1 MNPDGVR
8 LMIQLND
15 MRVDYD
21 GFTAVQGL
29 TLHIPAGQ
37 VFGLIG
43 PNGAGKTSTI
53 RVLATLQEPT
63 YGEVYVGGYDA
74 AEAPDQVH
82 RLLGFMPDL
91 APVYDDLKV
100 WEFLDLFA
108 SAYFIRRRDRRRRVD
123 EVLDMVDL
131 KSKRDVKGGT
141 LSRGMTQRC
150 VLAKTLLH
158 GPKVLLL
165 DEPASGVDP
174 IARIEFR
181 RIVRRLAAEGR
192 TVLVSSHILTELSD
206 MCDAIGVM
214 QKGAMIEH
222 GRIDD
227 ITARMQPKRV
237 VEIDCPRAAET
248 AEGLLAQRPG
258 VVTITREG
266 KTLSIEFDGDE
277 VELAGLLRYLVGS
290 GVAVT
295 RFVEHKMSVEDIM
308 LQLGAKEVS

>member
-1 MNPDGVR
+1 
-8 LMIQLND
+8 MIQISE

-21 GFTAVQGL
+21 GFTAVRDL
-29 TLHIPAGQ
+29 SLEIPAGQ

-63 YGEVYVGGYDA
+63 YGEVHVGGFDV
-74 AEAPDQVH
+74 AEQPDRVH
-82 RLLGFMPDL
+82 AILGFMPDL

-108 SAYFIRRRDRRRRVD
+108 AAYFVDRRDRKRRVN
-123 EVLDMVDL
+123 EVLDMVEL
-131 KSKRDVKGGT
+131 GGKRDVKGGT

-158 GPKVLLL
+158 QPQVLLL

-181 RIVRRLAAEGR
+181 KIMRRLAAEGR

-214 QKGAMIEH
+214 QRGEMIES

-227 ITARMQPKRV
+227 IVGRMQPKRV
-237 VEIDCPRAAET
+237 VEIDCPGAADT
-248 AEGLLAQRPG
+248 AAGLLDGRPG
-258 VVTITREG
+258 VVALNHEG
-266 KTLSIEFDGDE
+266 KRLSLEFDGDE
-277 VELAGLLRYLVGS
+277 VELAGLLRYLVAS

-295 RFVEHKMSVEDIM
+295 RFVEHKMNVEDIM
-308 LQLGAKEVS
+308 LELGAKEVS

>member
-1 MNPDGVR
+1 
-8 LMIQLND
+8 MIQISE

-21 GFTAVQGL
+21 GFTAVRDL
-29 TLHIPAGQ
+29 SLEIPGGQ

-63 YGEVYVGGYDA
+63 YGEVHVGGFDV
-74 AEAPDQVH
+74 AEQADQVH
-82 RLLGFMPDL
+82 GILGFMPDL

-108 SAYFIRRRDRRRRVD
+108 SAYFVHRRDRKRRIG
-123 EVLDMVDL
+123 EVLDMVEL
-131 KSKRDVKGGT
+131 GTKRDVKGGT

-158 GPKVLLL
+158 EPKVLLL

-181 RIVRRLAAEGR
+181 KILRRLAAEGR

-214 QKGAMIEH
+214 QKGEMIES

-227 ITARMQPKRV
+227 IVQRMQPKRI
-237 VEIDCPRAAET
+237 VEIDCPDAADT
-248 AEGLLAQRPG
+248 AAGLLHARPG
-258 VVTITREG
+258 VVDVKRDA
-266 KTLSIEFDGDE
+266 KTLSVEFEGDA
-277 VELAGLLRYLVGS
+277 VELAGLLRYLVAS

-295 RFVEHKMSVEDIM
+295 RFVEHKMDVEDIM
-308 LQLGAKEVS
+308 LELGAKEVS

>member
-1 MNPDGVR
+1 
-8 LMIQLND
+8 MIQLSD

-29 TLHIPAGQ
+29 NLHIPAGQ

-63 YGEVYVGGYDA
+63 YGEVHVGGYDVA
-74 AEAPDQVH
+74 DQPDQVH

-100 WEFLDLFA
+100 WELLDLFA
-108 SAYFIRRRDRRRRVD
+108 SAYFIHRRDRKRRID

-131 KSKRDVKGGT
+131 QAKRDVKGGT

-158 GPKVLLL
+158 EPDVLLL

-174 IARIEFR
+174 LARIEFR
-181 RIVRRLAAEGR
+181 RIVRRIAAEGK
-192 TVLVSSHILTELSD
+192 TVLVSSHILTELAD

-214 QKGAMIEH
+214 QKGEMIEQ

-227 ITARMQPKRV
+227 ITARMQPKRI
-237 VEIDCPRAAET
+237 VEIDCPHAADS
-248 AEGLLAQRPG
+248 AEGLLVPRPG
-258 VVTITREG
+258 VVAVTREG
-266 KTLSIEFDGDE
+266 KTLSIEFEGDE
-277 VELAGLLRYLVGS
+277 VELAGLLRYLVAS

-295 RFVEHKMSVEDIM
+295 RFVEHKMNVEDIM
-308 LQLGAKEVS
+308 LELGAKEVS